1 MPVNP
6 TIGVVV
12 PIFNEEEYLEQSLE
26 RLLKIEEIKQI
37 ILVDDCSTDSSFEL
51 ALNFE
56 SKYQKISSFQLD
68 KNSGKGHAVQL
79 GATFLSTDYLIVHDA
94 DLEYFPEDIVE
105 MYNEAIKLPESLII
119 GSRVNGDK
127 ERTNIYYST
136 YIGNKIFAY
145 IFSILNQTKLSD
157 IASCYWLI
165 NLTTFRGLNLN
176 EKGFAIE
183 VEVLSKFLLTGS
195 TIKEVPIKYEARSY
209 ENGKKIKL
217 KDAISIFYKIIKY
230 SKLFNS

>member
-1 MPVNP
+1 MHNLSVIIPFYNENKYLLDSINRVLE
-6 TIGVVV
+6 IG
-12 PIFNEEEYLEQSLE
+12 IAN
-26 RLLKIEEIKQI
+26 QI
-37 ILVDDCSTDSSFEL
+37 ILSDDFSNDGSEKIAEKLSEEYEFISYIRSNENKGKGN
-51 ALNFE
+51 ALNNA
-56 SKYQKISSFQLD
+56 K
-68 KNSGKGHAVQL
+68 
-79 GATFLSTDYLIVHDA
+79 DYIKTSHVVIHDA

-119 GSRVNGDK
+119 GSRVKGDK
-127 ERTNIYYST
+127 ERTKIYYST
-136 YIGNKIFAY
+136 YIGNKIFSY
-145 IFSILNQTKLSD
+145 IFSIVNQTKLSD

-217 KDAISIFYKIIKY
+217 KDAISIFHKILKY